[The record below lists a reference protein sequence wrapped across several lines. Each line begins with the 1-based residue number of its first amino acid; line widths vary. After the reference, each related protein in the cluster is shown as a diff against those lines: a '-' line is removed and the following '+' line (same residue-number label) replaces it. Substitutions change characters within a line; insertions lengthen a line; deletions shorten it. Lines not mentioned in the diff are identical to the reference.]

1 RREPADDRQV
11 RVDGAG
17 LPGPGHARARHQR
30 EGLEGHP
37 RRVRPPLRDRRAP
50 RRSQRLIEREFEIKN
65 KLGLHARAAAKLVH
79 VAARFS
85 SDIKIRKGD
94 EEVDGKSILGI
105 LLLAAGRGTIITI
118 KANGDD
124 EAEAVEAIE
133 KLIDAKFD
141 EVE

>member
-1 RREPADDRQV
+1 MIS
-11 RVDGAG
+11 
-17 LPGPGHARARHQR
+17 
-30 EGLEGHP
+30 
-37 RRVRPPLRDRRAP
+37 RDV
-50 RRSQRLIEREFEIKN
+50 EIKN

-79 VAARFS
+79 VAARFK

-105 LLLAAGRGTIITI
+105 LLLAAGRGSTITL
-118 KANGDD
+118 KADGPD
-124 EAEAVEAIE
+124 ERDALDAIE

>member
-1 RREPADDRQV
+1 MIE
-11 RVDGAG
+11 
-17 LPGPGHARARHQR
+17 HA
-30 EGLEGHP
+30 
-37 RRVRPPLRDRRAP
+37 
-50 RRSQRLIEREFEIKN
+50 IEIKN

-79 VAARFS
+79 TAARFR

-105 LLLAAGRGTIITI
+105 LLLAAGRGTVITI

-124 EAEAVEAIE
+124 EAEAVDAIE

>member
-1 RREPADDRQV
+1 V
-11 RVDGAG
+11 
-17 LPGPGHARARHQR
+17 
-30 EGLEGHP
+30 
-37 RRVRPPLRDRRAP
+37 
-50 RRSQRLIEREFEIKN
+50 IERSIEIKN

-79 VAARFS
+79 VAARFK

-105 LLLAAGRGTIITI
+105 LLLAAGRGSSVHV
-118 KANGDD
+118 KADGED
-124 EAEAVEAIE
+124 ERDALDAVE

>member
-1 RREPADDRQV
+1 V
-11 RVDGAG
+11 
-17 LPGPGHARARHQR
+17 
-30 EGLEGHP
+30 
-37 RRVRPPLRDRRAP
+37 
-50 RRSQRLIEREFEIKN
+50 IEHDIEIKN

-79 VAARFS
+79 CAARFR

-105 LLLAAGRGTIITI
+105 LLLAAGRGTVITI
-118 KANGDD
+118 KANGED
-124 EAEAVEAIE
+124 EAAAVDAIE